1 LLRGRSRWHAL
12 IRPNRQFAY
21 QKPEKQNIFSL
32 QCSRLDWINESSL
45 LKTFGK
51 GMKPAPA
58 LLDILFPKVRAEI
71 LRLLFSDP
79 GRQRY
84 VRELMAMSGLAL
96 RTVQEEL
103 ANLSAAGLITSWSNG
118 YHRFYRANQEHE
130 LFSHLLNIVQ
140 ASGRLPRV
148 KKAPSRRK
156 R

>member
-1 LLRGRSRWHAL
+1 M
-12 IRPNRQFAY
+12 
-21 QKPEKQNIFSL
+21 
-32 QCSRLDWINESSL
+32 
-45 LKTFGK
+45 KT
-51 GMKPAPA
+51 PPA
-58 LLDILFPKVRAEI
+58 LLDILFPRVRAEI

-79 GRQRY
+79 ARQRY

-118 YHRFYRANQEHE
+118 YHRFYRANREHE
-130 LFSHLLNIVQ
+130 IFSHLLHIVQ